1 MACEEVV
8 DPRVKRTRGM
18 LRTAFMELLGEKSFE
33 DVSVADVTERA
44 GVNRATFYDHY
55 TDKYGLLEDVIGED
69 FRGILFK
76 RMEGTGGT
84 CQEGIKQLIL
94 GVCDFLTDL
103 GSRCQK
109 ARALFGPIVESKV
122 KGMVRGFLL
131 ETLQRKNPG
140 VPLADLELKATMAS
154 WGIYGAAIEWSC
166 NPEQKTDKDV
176 FAERVRPLIMAT
188 LQIG

>member
-1 MACEEVV
+1 MVCNELQ
-8 DPRVKRTRGM
+8 DPRVVRTRGM
-18 LRTAFMELLGEKSFE
+18 LRTAFMSLLSEKSFE

-69 FRGILFK
+69 FRGMLGR

-94 GVCDFLTDL
+94 AVCDFLTDL
-103 GSRCQK
+103 GSKCQK
-109 ARALFGPIVESKV
+109 ARALFGPLVESKI

-131 ETLQRKNPG
+131 EKLTAKNPELA
-140 VPLADLELKATMAS
+140 VADLELKATMAS
-154 WGIYGAAIEWSC
+154 WAIYGAALEWSC
-166 NPEQKTDKDV
+166 NPEQKTEKEV

-188 LQIG
+188 LQIC

>member
-1 MACEEVV
+1 MACDEVL
-8 DPRVKRTRGM
+8 DPRVKRTRGV
-18 LRTAFMELLGEKSFE
+18 LRTALMGLLGEKSFE

-55 TDKYGLLEDVIGED
+55 MDKYGLLEDVIGED
-69 FRGILFK
+69 FRGMLGK

-84 CQEGIKQLIL
+84 CEEGIKQLIL

-109 ARALFGPIVESKV
+109 HRKVFGPLVEAKV

-131 ETLQRKNPG
+131 EKLRGNNPG
-140 VPLADLELKATMAS
+140 APGADLELKATMAS
-154 WGIYGAAIEWSC
+154 WGIYGAASEWAC
-166 NPEQKTDKDV
+166 NPGQNSDKEG